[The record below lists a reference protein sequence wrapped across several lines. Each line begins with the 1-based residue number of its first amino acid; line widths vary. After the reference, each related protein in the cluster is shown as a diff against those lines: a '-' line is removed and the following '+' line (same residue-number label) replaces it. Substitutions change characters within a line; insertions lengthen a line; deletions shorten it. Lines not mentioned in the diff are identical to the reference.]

1 MRAALEAR
9 ERVVRERLEDPGVKM
24 AIAGARKEAVAAARL
39 FGSLARGDEFEGFDI
54 DLAVEGIEPGR
65 YFAAW
70 STAARIVSRKVDL
83 VDVADASP
91 LLRERIEQDGME
103 L

>member
-1 MRAALEAR
+1 MRIPYSLPGSREMRAALELR

-24 AIAGARKEAVAAARL
+24 AIAGARKEAVPRL

-65 YFAAW
+65 
-70 STAARIVSRKVDL
+70 
-83 VDVADASP
+83 
-91 LLRERIEQDGME
+91 
-103 L
+103 